1 MNKELFDVHMQYRNL
16 ENELYS
22 KLEQLLGMEK
32 ADQLLD
38 DFVDYR
44 EQSLKIGKHIDEDK
58 HVGRIGFLTEKYE
71 DFERYLRVVIIYNYD
86 NGYSLCE
93 TTTGLIKLIP
103 MELISFESD

>member
-1 MNKELFDVHMQYRNL
+1 MNKELFDVHMKYSNL
-16 ENELYS
+16 ENELYF

-32 ADQLLD
+32 ADELLD

-44 EQSLKIGKHIDEDK
+44 EQCLKIGKHLDEDK
-58 HVGRIGFLTEKYE
+58 HIGRSGFLTRKYE

-103 MELISFESD
+103 TEMINFESE